1 MKDLPDFSGALR
13 GALADLAA
21 RIQSSLVVVRNRSSG
36 GGAGFVWEEHGLILT
51 NSHVV
56 GKHAPR
62 VVLQDD
68 RELEARL
75 VAQNA
80 EIDLALLAVD
90 AAELPAARIA
100 ASLPRIGEMIFAFG
114 HPWGQRGYVSS
125 GIVSALPTARAGL
138 RGNLT
143 LIRTDAPLAPGNSG
157 GPLVNGA
164 GEVIGV
170 NSMIVGGDQ
179 SIAIPIALA
188 QEFVQSAHF
197 PPGSTANSEREDRE
211 EVL

>member
-1 MKDLPDFSGALR
+1 MKDLLNFSGALR
-13 GALADLAA
+13 GALGDLVG
-21 RIQSSLVVVRNRSSG
+21 RIQSSLVVIRNRRFG
-36 GGAGFVWEEHGLILT
+36 GGAGFIWDARGLILT

-56 GKHAPR
+56 GKHSPL
-62 VVLQDD
+62 VVLQDN

-75 VAQNA
+75 VARDA
-80 EIDLALLAVD
+80 EIDLALLAVE
-90 AAELPAARIA
+90 AAELPAARTA
-100 ASLPRIGEMIFAFG
+100 AALPRIAEMVFAFG

-125 GIVSALPTARAGL
+125 GIVSALPTARTGI
-138 RGNLT
+138 RGRMT

-179 SIAIPIALA
+179 GIAIPIALA
-188 QEFVQSAHF
+188 SEFVQGALSVA
-197 PPGSTANSEREDRE
+197 PPVGE
-211 EVL
+211 EVF

>member
-1 MKDLPDFSGALR
+1 MKDLLNFSGAL
-13 GALADLAA
+13 GEALTDLVQ
-21 RIQSSLVVVRNRSSG
+21 RIQSSLVVVRNRRSG
-36 GGAGFVWEEHGLILT
+36 GGAGFVWDEHGLILT

-56 GKHAPR
+56 GKHAPQ

-100 ASLPRIGEMIFAFG
+100 ASLPRIGEMVFAFG

-138 RGNLT
+138 NRNLT

-157 GPLVNGA
+157 GPLVNGS

-179 SIAIPIALA
+179 SIALPVSLA
-188 QEFVQSAHF
+188 YEFVQSALS
-197 PPGSTANSEREDRE
+197 PLSSTPSSEREDRE
-211 EVL
+211 EVF